1 MAMSLQRA
9 REEGRELL
17 SAAEF
22 AQMGGFSL
30 SFVYRLITEEKLK
43 AVRIEGTVRIP
54 IAEADRLLTQGS
66 R

>member
-17 SAAEF
+17 SAAEL

-54 IAEADRLLTQGS
+54 IAEADRLLTQGL